1 MATSFNIETE
11 DGIFWYCEKR
21 GQGPNLILIP
31 SGEGDCSSFAKV
43 ATELSDSFTVTTF
56 DMPGM
61 SRSTCPPSALED
73 ITPFK
78 LAKQI
83 IGLMDKLNV
92 ATATIYGCSSGGC
105 AALALLA
112 NHSERVTS
120 VMVHETPLN
129 RSPQLEKLCA
139 LPDDKIVSICRNIF
153 SNVFNEDTAAWE
165 ALGPEFHSRLEKN
178 YVTWVRK
185 YVAWTPLEVE
195 KEELTRK
202 PLFWT
207 VGGLTPMGNFFG
219 NVVTATNAGVEISL
233 LPCKHFPQV
242 SIPEKFVEHVKS
254 CVGKAGV

>member
-1 MATSFNIETE
+1 MVTSFNIETE
-11 DGIFWYCEKR
+11 DGISWYCEKR
-21 GQGPNLILIP
+21 GRGPNLILIP
-31 SGEGDCSSFAKV
+31 SGEGDCTSFAKV
-43 ATELSDSFTVTTF
+43 ATDLSDSFTVTTF

-61 SRSTCPPSALED
+61 SRSTCPPAALED

-78 LAKQI
+78 LADQVV
-83 IGLMDKLNV
+83 GLMDKLNIGS
-92 ATATIYGCSSGGC
+92 ATIYGGSSGGC
-105 AALALLA
+105 AGLALLA
-112 NHSERVTS
+112 NHPQRVTS
-120 VMVHETPLN
+120 VMVHETPLS
-129 RSPQLEKLCA
+129 RSPELEALCA
-139 LPDDKIVSICRNIF
+139 LPDDEIVSICRNVF
-153 SNVFNEDTAAWE
+153 SNMFNEDTAVWE

-178 YVTWVRK
+178 YVTWIRN
-185 YVAWTPLEVE
+185 YVAWPPLRVE

-207 VGGLTPMGNFFG
+207 VGSLTPAGNFFD